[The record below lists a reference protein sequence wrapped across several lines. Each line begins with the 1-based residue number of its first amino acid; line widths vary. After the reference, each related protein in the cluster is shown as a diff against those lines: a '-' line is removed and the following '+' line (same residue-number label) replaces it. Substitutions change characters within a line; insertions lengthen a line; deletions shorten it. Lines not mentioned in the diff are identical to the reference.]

1 MTAPDPRP
9 PAEAPAPGT
18 NPGPAAAPGPGAPAG
33 GPEPAAAAPAG
44 GPEPAAA
51 PGSGPAAAPGPGGLP
66 DPGDRPGLSLLVAA
80 GGTGGHVFP
89 GLALARTIVQHDPEA
104 TVRFAG
110 TSRGI
115 ENRAVPEAGFALD
128 LLPILPLSRRLAPET
143 LLAPFA
149 AVNGTFAARRL
160 LRQHRFDV
168 VCGMGGYVT
177 LPVALAARME
187 GVPVVLHEQNAVP
200 GIANRLAARVA
211 RSIAVGVDAA
221 AASFPPERTVVVGNP
236 VRPEL
241 AHLDRAALRDDAV
254 AAFGLDP
261 DRRTLFVF
269 GGSQGSR
276 RINQAVVAATAHWP
290 DPAAVQVLHAC
301 GRRDEADVRAAW
313 AEADPDGRGLL
324 VKIVP
329 FVDRMDLA
337 YAAADLAVTRAG
349 AITMAELTAAGMPA
363 VMVPLPHATADH
375 QAANARAVAAAGGAV
390 VVDDAALD
398 GPALVAAAAPLLA
411 DPDRLA
417 AMAAGML
424 TQAHPAAAEE
434 LAALVVEAS
443 GRTTRDRYLAE
454 VAAATPIDREASG
467 WFESAAPT
475 DGPTVQR
482 RVDRR
487 TKRMEAYPPIDRKA
501 RAATR
506 GQAAGPGSPGAQG
519 QGAGPGPAGAQGSG
533 SGSAGAQN
541 PRVGAGAQDP
551 GPASAGAQGPGVGAA
566 GARGPDAGDVQGN
579 GYDPHPARKPDA
591 AQGGPPPDQDAGP

>member
-1 MTAPDPRP
+1 MTL
-9 PAEAPAPGT
+9 
-18 NPGPAAAPGPGAPAG
+18 PGPA
-33 GPEPAAAAPAG
+33 
-44 GPEPAAA
+44 
-51 PGSGPAAAPGPGGLP
+51 
-66 DPGDRPGLSLLVAA
+66 DRPGLSLLVAA

-110 TSRGI
+110 TTRGI
-115 ENRAVPEAGFALD
+115 ESRAVPEAGFALD
-128 LLPILPLSRRLAPET
+128 LLPILPLSRRLAKET

-177 LPVALAARME
+177 LPVAMAARLE

-211 RSIAVGVDAA
+211 RRIAVGVDAA
-221 AASFPPERTVVVGNP
+221 AAAFPPERTVVVGNP

-241 AHLDRAALRDDAV
+241 AHLDRAALHDEAV

-313 AEADPDGRGLL
+313 AEADPGARDLL
-324 VKIVP
+324 VRIVP

-337 YAAADLAVTRAG
+337 YAAADLALTRAG
-349 AITMAELTAAGMPA
+349 AITVAELTAAGVPA

-375 QAANARAVAAAGGAV
+375 QAANARAVATAGGAV
-390 VVDDAALD
+390 VVEDAALD
-398 GPALVAAAAPLLA
+398 GPALV
-411 DPDRLA
+411 
-417 AMAAGML
+417 
-424 TQAHPAAAEE
+424 
-434 LAALVVEAS
+434 
-443 GRTTRDRYLAE
+443 
-454 VAAATPIDREASG
+454 
-467 WFESAAPT
+467 
-475 DGPTVQR
+475 
-482 RVDRR
+482 
-487 TKRMEAYPPIDRKA
+487 
-501 RAATR
+501 
-506 GQAAGPGSPGAQG
+506 
-519 QGAGPGPAGAQGSG
+519 
-533 SGSAGAQN
+533 
-541 PRVGAGAQDP
+541 
-551 GPASAGAQGPGVGAA
+551 
-566 GARGPDAGDVQGN
+566 
-579 GYDPHPARKPDA
+579 
-591 AQGGPPPDQDAGP
+591 

>member
-1 MTAPDPRP
+1 VSTP
-9 PAEAPAPGT
+9 P
-18 NPGPAAAPGPGAPAG
+18 
-33 GPEPAAAAPAG
+33 
-44 GPEPAAA
+44 
-51 PGSGPAAAPGPGGLP
+51 PGGLP
-66 DPGDRPGLSLLVAA
+66 PTQDRPGLSLLVAA

-89 GLALARTIVQHDPEA
+89 GLALARTIVRHDPEA

-110 TSRGI
+110 TTRGI
-115 ENRAVPEAGFALD
+115 ETRAVPEAGFALD
-128 LLPILPLSRRLAPET
+128 LLPILPLSRRLAKES

-149 AVNGTFAARRL
+149 AVRGTVAARRL
-160 LRQHRFDV
+160 LRRHRFDV

-177 LPVALAARME
+177 LPVAMAARLE

-211 RSIAVGVDAA
+211 RTIAVGLDAA
-221 AASFPPERTVVVGNP
+221 AAAFPPERTVVVGNP

-241 AHLDRAALRDDAV
+241 ANLDRAALHDEAV

-276 RINQAVVAATAHWP
+276 RINQAVVAATASWP
-290 DPAAVQVLHAC
+290 DPGAVQVLHAC

-337 YAAADLAVTRAG
+337 YAAADLALTRAG
-349 AITMAELTAAGMPA
+349 AITVAELTAAGMPA

-390 VVDDAALD
+390 VVEDAALD
-398 GPALVAAAAPLLA
+398 GPAVAAAAAPLLA
-411 DPDRLA
+411 DPERLA
-417 AMAAGML
+417 AMAEAMRS
-424 TQAHPAAAEE
+424 QAHPAAAEE

-443 GRTTRDRYLAE
+443 GRRTREEFLAE
-454 VAAATPIDREASG
+454 VAAPAAPIDREAAG
-467 WFESAAPT
+467 WFEAAAAPAG
-475 DGPTVQR
+475 GPTVQR

-487 TKRMEAYPPIDRKA
+487 TKRLEAYPPIDRRA
-501 RAATR
+501 RPGNGAAT
-506 GQAAGPGSPGAQG
+506 
-519 QGAGPGPAGAQGSG
+519 
-533 SGSAGAQN
+533 
-541 PRVGAGAQDP
+541 
-551 GPASAGAQGPGVGAA
+551 
-566 GARGPDAGDVQGN
+566 
-579 GYDPHPARKPDA
+579 DA
-591 AQGGPPPDQDAGP
+591 ADAADAADAKDRPPPDQDAGP

>member
-1 MTAPDPRP
+1 MTPPDPRP
-9 PAEAPAPGT
+9 PADPTAPGPDAPG
-18 NPGPAAAPGPGAPAG
+18 PGPAAATP
-33 GPEPAAAAPAG
+33 
-44 GPEPAAA
+44 
-51 PGSGPAAAPGPGGLP
+51 APGPGGLP
-66 DPGDRPGLSLLVAA
+66 APGDRPGLSLLVAA

-115 ENRAVPEAGFALD
+115 ETRAVPEAGFALD

-149 AVNGTFAARRL
+149 AVNGTVAARRL
-160 LRQHRFDV
+160 LREHRFDV

-177 LPVALAARME
+177 LPVAMAARLE
-187 GVPVVLHEQNAVP
+187 GVPVVLHEQNAAP
-200 GIANRLAARVA
+200 GVANRLAARVA
-211 RSIAVGVDAA
+211 RRIAVGVAA
-221 AASFPPERTVVVGNP
+221 AAAAFPPDRTVVVGNP

-241 AHLDRAALRDDAV
+241 ASLDRAALHDEAV

-276 RINQAVVAATAHWP
+276 RINQAVVAATPHWP
-290 DPAAVQVLHAC
+290 DPATVQVLHAC

-313 AEADPDGRGLL
+313 AAADPDGRGLL
-324 VKIVP
+324 VRVVP

-417 AMAAGML
+417 AMSAGMR
-424 TQAHPAAAEE
+424 TQAHPAAADE

-443 GRTTRDRYLAE
+443 GRATREEYLAE
-454 VAAATPIDREASG
+454 LAAAATPVDREASG

-475 DGPTVQR
+475 AGPTVQH

-501 RAATR
+501 RAAV
-506 GQAAGPGSPGAQG
+506 QGP
-519 QGAGPGPAGAQGSG
+519 GAGPGAAGVQGSAP
-533 SGSAGAQN
+533 GSAGSK
-541 PRVGAGAQDP
+541 DP
-551 GPASAGAQGPGVGAA
+551 GTGTPASQGPAA
-566 GARGPDAGDVQGN
+566 KDAQRN
-579 GYDPHPARKPDA
+579 GYDPHATRKPDGA
-591 AQGGPPPDQDAGP
+591 EDGPPTDRDAGP